1 MRKVILF
8 IAMSLDGYIADQYGK
23 VDWLAGLDRQKD
35 AIDTFEEFVK
45 KIDTVIMGWKT
56 YHQIITE
63 LSPEHWVY
71 PNLKSYVVTHQQVTS
86 THNIIFTSEKPQ
98 DIVSKLK
105 QKQGKDI
112 WICGGSQMIQPLL
125 KSQLIDEYYITV
137 IPILLGS
144 GIRLFQS
151 EYYSVPLKLIHY
163 RENNG
168 MMELVYVHREE

>member
-8 IAMSLDGYIADQYGK
+8 IAMSLDGYIADRYGK
-23 VDWLAGLDRQKD
+23 VDWLAGQDRQKD
-35 AIDTFEEFVK
+35 TVDTFEEFVK
-45 KIDTVIMGWKT
+45 NIDTVIMGWKT

-86 THNIIFTSEKPQ
+86 TQKIIFTSEKPQ

-112 WICGGSQMIQPLL
+112 WICGGSQMIHPLL
-125 KSQLIDEYYITV
+125 KSQLIDEYYITA

>member
-23 VDWLAGLDRQKD
+23 VDWLAGQDRQKD
-35 AIDTFEEFVK
+35 TVDTFEEFVK
-45 KIDTVIMGWKT
+45 NIDTVIMGWKT

-63 LSPEHWVY
+63 LSTEHWVY

-86 THNIIFTSEKPQ
+86 TQNIIFTSEKPQ

>member
-23 VDWLAGLDRQKD
+23 VDWLAGQDRQKD
-35 AIDTFEEFVK
+35 TIDTFEEFVK
-45 KIDTVIMGWKT
+45 NIDTVIMGWKT

-86 THNIIFTSEKPQ
+86 TQNIIFTSEKPQ

>member
-23 VDWLAGLDRQKD
+23 VDWLAGQDRQKD
-35 AIDTFEEFVK
+35 TIDTFEGFVK
-45 KIDTVIMGWKT
+45 NIDTVIMGWKT

-86 THNIIFTSEKPQ
+86 TQNIIFTSEKPQ

>member
-35 AIDTFEEFVK
+35 TIDTFEEFVK
-45 KIDTVIMGWKT
+45 NIDTVIMGWKT

-151 EYYSVPLKLIHY
+151 EYYSVSLKLIHY